1 MTPFARSISST
12 PRRSGSLVGST
23 CGRGV
28 GWLLA
33 TIVAIGSMA
42 VLGGLPADAQAGTPV
57 DAVEAAAEPLV
68 AVVGGFDLDP
78 APVQLQSFW
87 LDAPAGSPTATAV
100 VVFSTAFP
108 VPREPWRV
116 TVSVGDPGG
125 RRVRASL
132 VSVGG
137 VGLSGLVEQGDDA
150 PWDDGGVTEVVAAG
164 NGVVQIGVPV
174 AGADPDAVVWVEAE
188 ATIDGAIVAR
198 RSPTFALVDLLGD
211 GAGPAVGTSPY
222 ADAQRN
228 LDAAPVALD
237 SPGPTVQV
245 VGRSLEVTTSA
256 PVPTAVDG
264 AGVVDV
270 IDSATITQAGG
281 AANRTDRIE
290 IDRRTGE
297 VRLLVSGTEPVV
309 AVPGTTAWL
318 VNPPSST
325 APGAPAT
332 VTFDLE
338 ALNEAVGGPPFDRP
352 TTRVAAGRRLA
363 LGGGE
368 VLATA
373 GVGAT
378 MAWFDDTLAGPAP
391 DASTSTGAT
400 TSSRGALVAGAVIVV
415 AVLAVVLVSWTSRRR
430 RVAVGGRGALPV
442 EALPAEALPAEG
454 HDVQGR
460 DHHDVGEE
468 GPPRGDGPGTSPPS
482 TEADP
487 LAAFLADVD
496 ELSARVDR
504 LGGPWETPR
513 PPLDP
518 GLGRG
523 LGTGVP
529 R

>member
-1 MTPFARSISST
+1 
-12 PRRSGSLVGST
+12 LVGTTS
-23 CGRGV
+23 GRGA

-42 VLGGLPADAQAGTPV
+42 ALGGLPADAQAGTPV
-57 DAVEAAAEPLV
+57 DAVDVAAEPLV

-87 LDAPAGSPTATAV
+87 LDGPAGSPTATAV

-222 ADAQRN
+222 ADAQGN

-297 VRLLVSGTEPVV
+297 VRLLVPGTEPVV

-400 TSSRGALVAGAVIVV
+400 TSSQGALVAGAVIVV
-415 AVLAVVLVSWTSRRR
+415 AVLAVVLVLWTSRRR
-430 RVAVGGRGALPV
+430 RVAVGGSGALPV
-442 EALPAEALPAEG
+442 EG

-468 GPPRGDGPGTSPPS
+468 GPPRGDGPGASPPS
-482 TEADP
+482 TDADP
-487 LAAFLADVD
+487 MAAFLADVD
-496 ELSARVDR
+496 ELIARVDR
-504 LGGPWETPR
+504 LGGTTDTPR
-513 PPLDP
+513 PPPEP